1 MPKDSPQEI
10 TQLLVAWSDGDEKQ
24 HPRFIET
31 VPRRGYRFIAKVT
44 EASKNNISENGA
56 GRAVALPAAEQRDTP
71 PPWFKKFGL
80 PVAAAVIIGA
90 LSLGFWYAPSKNRQP
105 TAPILFASFSSEKL
119 STNVTLNTFSL
130 TDRTA
135 ELRHVAW
142 LPDAKNLVYIS
153 VDREGGKTLW
163 LQPLDGHTPR
173 KLAALG
179 DEGISD
185 FAFSPDGKKFAV
197 AQGSWRHD
205 AVLMRGLR

>member
-1 MPKDSPQEI
+1 M
-10 TQLLVAWSDGDEKQ
+10 
-24 HPRFIET
+24 
-31 VPRRGYRFIAKVT
+31 
-44 EASKNNISENGA
+44 
-56 GRAVALPAAEQRDTP
+56 
-71 PPWFKKFGL
+71 
-80 PVAAAVIIGA
+80 
-90 LSLGFWYAPSKNRQP
+90 
-105 TAPILFASFSSEKL
+105 EKL
-119 STNVTLNTFSL
+119 FMPVDGQTLNTFPL

-185 FAFSPDGKKFAV
+185 FALSPDGKKFAV

-205 AVLMRGLR
+205 AVLMKGLR